1 MNLLQIIYLV
11 GALALGLIF
20 GMILELMID
29 AETIRNLQDHNRTLR
44 MELVEAKRAIKK
56 ASVEVIEIHDNTI
69 EPQNIPDYKG
79 NF

>member
-1 MNLLQIIYLV
+1 M

-44 MELVEAKRAIKK
+44 IELVEAKRAIKK
-56 ASVEVIEIHDNTI
+56 ASVEVIEINDNTI

>member
-44 MELVEAKRAIKK
+44 IELVETKRAIKK
-56 ASVEVIEIHDNTI
+56 ASVEVIEINDNTI

>member
-1 MNLLQIIYLV
+1 V

>member
-1 MNLLQIIYLV
+1 M

>member
-44 MELVEAKRAIKK
+44 IELVEAKRAIKK
-56 ASVEVIEIHDNTI
+56 ASVEVIEINDNTI